1 MLSAASHHSGIQDWE
16 EEGNWASDLSSSTS
30 CTQGVYFLTI
40 FLTHDSAERNLP
52 TACNS
57 SVSLPQAVNE
67 TGFES
72 RADTWNDLFL
82 FFFFFF
88 PSYIHALFPGL
99 QIIFPQ
105 YLQEKFVQS
114 ALSYIMCNGEGEYIC
129 RNSQCGCQ
137 CAEEF
142 PQCNCP
148 ITDIQIMEYTLA
160 NMAKTWTE
168 AYKDLENSGNQAKH
182 VFQLISF
189 KQTILVEDHFLPH
202 CSVMVW
208 IKNRWYWAPKY
219 DLNRERFL
227 FFLYTHTYKT
237 THTAHNDM
245 CKEIF
250 SMEDFFFLN

>member
-1 MLSAASHHSGIQDWE
+1 MLCSLLLHTIVGPRTGRKRGI
-16 EEGNWASDLSSSTS
+16 DLSSSTA

-52 TACNS
+52 TVFNS
-57 SVSLPQAVNE
+57 SVSLPHAVNE

-72 RADTWNDLFL
+72 RADAWNDLF
-82 FFFFFF
+82 FFF
-88 PSYIHALFPGL
+88 PPPPPCIHASFPGL

-182 VFQLISF
+182 VLQLISF
-189 KQTILVEDHFLPH
+189 KQTILVENHFLLQY
-202 CSVMVW
+202 SVTVW
-208 IKNRWYWAPKY
+208 IKNRWSRAPKY
-219 DLNRERFL
+219 DLDSEGFL
-227 FFLYTHTYKT
+227 FLLYVCTCKT
-237 THTAHNDM
+237 TYTAHNNM
-245 CKEIF
+245 CKRYFPWKI
-250 SMEDFFFLN
+250 FFF

>member
-1 MLSAASHHSGIQDWE
+1 MTALREISQRFLIPQYHFPMLLMKQV
-16 EEGNWASDLSSSTS
+16 LK
-30 CTQGVYFLTI
+30 
-40 FLTHDSAERNLP
+40 AEQMP
-52 TACNS
+52 EMT
-57 SVSLPQAVNE
+57 
-67 TGFES
+67 
-72 RADTWNDLFL
+72 
-82 FFFFFF
+82 FFFFFL
-88 PSYIHALFPGL
+88 PPPPCIHASFPGL

-182 VFQLISF
+182 VLQLISF
-189 KQTILVEDHFLPH
+189 KQTILVENHFLLQY
-202 CSVMVW
+202 SVTVW
-208 IKNRWYWAPKY
+208 IKNR
-219 DLNRERFL
+219 
-227 FFLYTHTYKT
+227 
-237 THTAHNDM
+237 
-245 CKEIF
+245 
-250 SMEDFFFLN
+250 